1 MGHDRTITT
10 ERLLLRPFEEGDFDI
25 LHRLYGDAE
34 VMRYTPFD
42 AESPVES
49 AAHLSRV
56 VDDWRKEPLLSREY
70 VVTVRTEDGSSAG
83 GIKKIGRCHI
93 LLDGPEED
101 SRAMIGWL
109 LVQEAWGKGYAT
121 EIAAALLSYCF
132 DTLKTRGV
140 YGLCHPANTA
150 SRRVM
155 EKCGMHLA
163 VCRLEFVRYEKAG
176 RVTMED
182 ELEYRIFKP
191 SKEGTGGK
199 APRKAAVLTVRDD
212 LLTKKG
218 ALAEARR
225 ILADRYIEEMSEKAL
240 ACELYF
246 HARIAAYCRMR
257 RRTPLLDLFR
267 VREKTDPIDLRDG
280 GDTLLRRAFYRL
292 FWMLPSK

>member
-42 AESPVES
+42 AESPAES

-121 EIAAALLSYCF
+121 ETAAALLAYCF
-132 DTLKTRGV
+132 DTLHVREV
-140 YGLCHPANTA
+140 YGLCNPDNAAT
-150 SRRVM
+150 RRVM
-155 EKCGMHLA
+155 EKCGMSLREHR
-163 VCRLEFVRYEKAG
+163 RLFVEYKKNG
-176 RVTMED
+176 RRFLQD
-182 ELEYRIFKP
+182 ELEY
-191 SKEGTGGK
+191 
-199 APRKAAVLTVRDD
+199 AAVSSV
-212 LLTKKG
+212 
-218 ALAEARR
+218 
-225 ILADRYIEEMSEKAL
+225 
-240 ACELYF
+240 
-246 HARIAAYCRMR
+246 
-257 RRTPLLDLFR
+257 
-267 VREKTDPIDLRDG
+267 
-280 GDTLLRRAFYRL
+280 
-292 FWMLPSK
+292 

>member
-1 MGHDRTITT
+1 MEHDRTITT
-10 ERLLLRPFEEGDFDI
+10 ERLLLRPFEEDDFDI

-42 AESPVES
+42 AESPAES

-56 VDDWRKEPLLSREY
+56 IDDWRKEPLLSREY

-121 EIAAALLSYCF
+121 EIAEALLACCF
-132 DTLKTRGV
+132 DTLKTGEV
-140 YGLCHPANTA
+140 YGLCHPGNAA

-163 VCRLEFVRYEKAG
+163 VCRKAFVRYDKG
-176 RVTMED
+176 GQVTMED
-182 ELEYRIFKP
+182 ELEYRVH
-191 SKEGTGGK
+191 
-199 APRKAAVLTVRDD
+199 APRE
-212 LLTKKG
+212 G
-218 ALAEARR
+218 
-225 ILADRYIEEMSEKAL
+225 
-240 ACELYF
+240 
-246 HARIAAYCRMR
+246 
-257 RRTPLLDLFR
+257 
-267 VREKTDPIDLRDG
+267 
-280 GDTLLRRAFYRL
+280 
-292 FWMLPSK
+292 